1 MEEST
6 STARLRFIGR
16 RLRELR
22 DDQRLTLVTAG
33 RQIER
38 SSSSLSLIE
47 NGHQPLRIRDLK
59 HILDQYG
66 LHDHSTLRHDLLE
79 LAQQQSQQGWWT
91 EFKDLITSHDADF
104 ASLEFSA
111 TEMDLFDRGFIPG
124 ILQIEEYARSIMRST
139 RSTERLAQTERWIAY
154 RLGRQQI
161 FSRPDPPRLRI
172 VLDEAALRRTR
183 GNAEIMRAHLDHLLQ
198 ETEHEG
204 I

>member
-16 RLRELR
+16 RMRELR

-66 LHDHSTLRHDLLE
+66 LHDHNALRRDLLE
-79 LAQQQSQQGWWT
+79 LAHQQAETGWWSAYR
-91 EFKDLITSHDADF
+91 DLISPADADF
-104 ASLEFSA
+104 ASLETHASTIENF
-111 TEMDLFDRGFIPG
+111 ERGYIPG
-124 ILQIEEYARSIMRST
+124 L
-139 RSTERLAQTERWIAY
+139 
-154 RLGRQQI
+154 
-161 FSRPDPPRLRI
+161 
-172 VLDEAALRRTR
+172 
-183 GNAEIMRAHLDHLLQ
+183 
-198 ETEHEG
+198 
-204 I
+204 